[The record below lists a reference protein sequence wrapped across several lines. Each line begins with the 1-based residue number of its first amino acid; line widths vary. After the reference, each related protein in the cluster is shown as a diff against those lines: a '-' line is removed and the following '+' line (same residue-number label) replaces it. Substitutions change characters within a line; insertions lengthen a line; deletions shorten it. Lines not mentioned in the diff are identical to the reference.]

1 MLRLT
6 LSEIK
11 NFKPGSNDEIAIEV
25 NGQIVK
31 YSEILRPF
39 SVLIDNS
46 GPTTAQ
52 VKLIGKGPI
61 SVKVIAQFKPLPEPT
76 TTTTSQ
82 PLTGNIL
89 QLVKLYHLCLII
101 LNLLG
106 LSTLLKKV
114 EIGLRNIWGDSVQLK
129 RFFYLLKG
137 YFAAFNPLSPL
148 IQNR

>member
-11 NFKPGSNDEIAIEV
+11 NFELGRNDEITIEA
-25 NGQIVK
+25 NDQIVK

-114 EIGLRNIWGDSVQLK
+114 EIGLRNI
-129 RFFYLLKG
+129 
-137 YFAAFNPLSPL
+137 
-148 IQNR
+148 